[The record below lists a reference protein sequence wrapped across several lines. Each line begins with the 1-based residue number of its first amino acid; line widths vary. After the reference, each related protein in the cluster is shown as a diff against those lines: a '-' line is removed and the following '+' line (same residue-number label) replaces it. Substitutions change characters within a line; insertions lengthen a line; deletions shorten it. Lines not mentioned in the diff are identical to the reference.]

1 MVRWRQMSNVRK
13 MQSFRCPVELYE
25 AMGRICEADET
36 EYSDFICQALI
47 MYTDYAERMG
57 VLKPEPPTDDAPA
70 EQSSAE

>member
-1 MVRWRQMSNVRK
+1 MNNARK

-47 MYTDYAERMG
+47 MYTDYAERLG
-57 VLKPEPPTDDAPA
+57 VLKPEPQPHDARA
-70 EQSSAE
+70 DESSAE